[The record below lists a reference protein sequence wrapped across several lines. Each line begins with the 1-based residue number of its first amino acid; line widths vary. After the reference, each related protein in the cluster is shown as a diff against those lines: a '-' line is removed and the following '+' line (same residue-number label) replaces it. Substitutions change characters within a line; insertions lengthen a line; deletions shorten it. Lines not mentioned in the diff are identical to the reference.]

1 MTQDASNFTIFPV
14 NHKLQVVCD
23 WYTFHG
29 AGDILLYGHV
39 PCLRPLLS
47 VQNGI
52 WPRETKYMSIHVR
65 VSRISVGDD
74 KQRGGVEPD
83 VALGIT
89 DTRQIS
95 TSFGFSCWHV

>member
-1 MTQDASNFTIFPV
+1 VIGTHSMERVTYCSMV
-14 NHKLQVVCD
+14 MS
-23 WYTFHG
+23 
-29 AGDILLYGHV
+29 HV
-39 PCLRPLLS
+39 SDRFSQCM
-47 VQNGI
+47 QNGI

-95 TSFGFSCWHV
+95 TSFGFSCWYV